1 MTAVTADYPG
11 REETQDPLVCMTK
24 SALHGNRRVAGGETA
39 GSSSHCRQQSQQA
52 APIAGSCHCRQQP
65 LQAGRKLPCRQQP
78 LQAAPT
84 TGSSLTR
91 STHCRQPSFRARL
104 CSCASDGKPPK
115 CPYSRLVPQQ
125 TFTNKLKEER
135 NLCDCSVLVW
145 WTPTARQLLCL
156 AAASPHGASS
166 SAQHVPAPA
175 LEANGIW
182 IYDWDKNATLFC

>member
-1 MTAVTADYPG
+1 MWCWEEYIKKKKSPVIVMTAVTADYPG

-91 STHCRQPSFRARL
+91 STHCRQRP
-104 CSCASDGKPPK
+104 
-115 CPYSRLVPQQ
+115 
-125 TFTNKLKEER
+125 
-135 NLCDCSVLVW
+135 VW
-145 WTPTARQLLCL
+145 AAPTARSTQYRQLL
-156 AAASPHGASS
+156 SQ
-166 SAQHVPAPA
+166 AQHPLQAAQLPSQA
-175 LEANGIW
+175 L
-182 IYDWDKNATLFC
+182 